1 MRPPARPRPTRT
13 TSGRATSG
21 RSAATAPTGTPS
33 VGAAGPAGSRG
44 TKAGSRGPATGAT
57 KAAPKPAAPKASP
70 KAPPAEA
77 RRSDPRTAATAV
89 VPAGQEV
96 PPRVSTAMADRL
108 AERTA
113 MRRHRAWR
121 RVLAWVL
128 ALVLVAGLA
137 WVALWSPVLALEKAE
152 VSVTG
157 AGRYVDEARVRE
169 IAETPD
175 GTPLPRLDTVA
186 MREQVLGLRGVK
198 DVRIARAWPHGLA
211 VELTPRVPVAA
222 VPDGDRLALLDSSG
236 VRVAT
241 RDAAPKGLPQVD
253 VPLDD
258 ALALQAALHV
268 LAALPAKLA
277 GQVGHVSAD
286 TQDAVETVLEDGTT
300 VRWGGSSDLPLKVE
314 AVRTLRKLDD
324 GARTI
329 DVSSPELPVTR

>member
-1 MRPPARPRPTRT
+1 MRPPARPRTTPRQASPGPTT
-13 TSGRATSG
+13 GATPARAPARKQAAS
-21 RSAATAPTGTPS
+21 SARRPSTGVATAPTGTPS
-33 VGAAGPAGSRG
+33 TAASGRRGAARAGAAR
-44 TKAGSRGPATGAT
+44 TG
-57 KAAPKPAAPKASP
+57 
-70 KAPPAEA
+70 
-77 RRSDPRTAATAV
+77 ATAV
-89 VPAGQEV
+89 VPAGQDV

-113 MRRHRAWR
+113 MRRHRTWR

-128 ALVLVAGLA
+128 SLALVVGAAVA
-137 WVALWSPVLALEKAE
+137 ALGSPLLALEPAE
-152 VSVTG
+152 VAVTG
-157 AGRYVDEARVRE
+157 ADEYVDEAAVRE
-169 IAETPD
+169 IVEAPA
-175 GTPLPRLDTVA
+175 GTPLPRLDTVSL
-186 MREQVLGLRGVK
+186 REEVLDLRGVK

-222 VPDGDRLALLDSSG
+222 VPDGDELALLDSAG

-241 RDAAPKGLPQVD
+241 RPEAPKGLPQVD

-268 LAALPAKLA
+268 LAALPAKLSA
-277 GQVGHVSAD
+277 QVEHVSAD

-314 AVRTLRKLDD
+314 TVQTLRTLD
-324 GARTI
+324 GDARTI

>member
-1 MRPPARPRPTRT
+1 MRPPARPRPTST
-13 TSGRATSG
+13 TSGRTTSG

-33 VGAAGPAGSRG
+33 VGAGTPPGTRG
-44 TKAGSRGPATGAT
+44 TRGSPRGPATGASKSAS
-57 KAAPKPAAPKASP
+57 KAAPKTAPAAP
-70 KAPPAEA
+70 AEP
-77 RRSDPRTAATAV
+77 RRPGARTAATAV
-89 VPAGQEV
+89 VPAGQVV

-128 ALVLVAGLA
+128 SLALVVGLA

-169 IAETPD
+169 IAEAPD

-222 VPDGDRLALLDSSG
+222 VPDGDRLALLDSAG

-277 GQVGHVSAD
+277 GQVDHVSAD

-324 GARTI
+324 GAPTI

>member
-1 MRPPARPRPTRT
+1 MRPPARPRPTPRT
-13 TSGRATSG
+13 TSGPSG
-21 RSAATAPTGTPS
+21 RSGAGGARTAATPTAPVPSARRASATAPTGTPA
-33 VGAAGPAGSRG
+33 VGTTASGTARGAKGASRPARAG
-44 TKAGSRGPATGAT
+44 
-57 KAAPKPAAPKASP
+57 AP
-70 KAPPAEA
+70 
-77 RRSDPRTAATAV
+77 RSPRTAATAV
-89 VPAGQEV
+89 VPAGQDV

-128 ALVLVAGLA
+128 VLVLVVGAA
-137 WVALWSPVLALEKAE
+137 VAALWSPVLALEEADVT
-152 VSVTG
+152 VSGVDE
-157 AGRYVDEARVRE
+157 YVDGAAVQEIVEA
-169 IAETPD
+169 PQ

-186 MREQVLGLRGVK
+186 MREELLGLRGVK

-211 VELTPRVPVAA
+211 VEVTPRVPVAA
-222 VPDGDRLALLDSSG
+222 VPDGDGLALLDSSG

-241 RDAAPKGLPQVD
+241 RDTAPKGLPQVD

-268 LAALPAKLA
+268 LAALPARLA
-277 GQVGHVSAD
+277 GQVEHVSAD
-286 TQDAVETVLEDGTT
+286 TQDAVETVLDDGTT

-314 AVRTLRKLDD
+314 AVRTLRSLDE

>member
-1 MRPPARPRPTRT
+1 MGA
-13 TSGRATSG
+13 G
-21 RSAATAPTGTPS
+21 APTGT
-33 VGAAGPAGSRG
+33 RG
-44 TKAGSRGPATGAT
+44 TKGGSRGPATGTT
-57 KAAPKPAAPKASP
+57 KAAPKTAPKTAPKA
-70 KAPPAEA
+70 APAEA
-77 RRSDPRTAATAV
+77 ARSRPRTAATAV

-128 ALVLVAGLA
+128 SVVVVAGLA
-137 WVALWSPVLALEKAE
+137 WVALWSPVLALERAE
-152 VSVTG
+152 VSVAG

-169 IAETPD
+169 IVEAPG

-268 LAALPAKLA
+268 LAALPAQLA
-277 GQVGHVSAD
+277 GKVEHVSAD

-314 AVRTLRKLDD
+314 AVRTLRKLAD

>member
-1 MRPPARPRPTRT
+1 
-13 TSGRATSG
+13 
-21 RSAATAPTGTPS
+21 
-33 VGAAGPAGSRG
+33 
-44 TKAGSRGPATGAT
+44 
-57 KAAPKPAAPKASP
+57 
-70 KAPPAEA
+70 
-77 RRSDPRTAATAV
+77 
-89 VPAGQEV
+89 
-96 PPRVSTAMADRL
+96 MADRL

-128 ALVLVAGLA
+128 SVALVAGLA

-152 VSVTG
+152 VAVTG

-241 RDAAPKGLPQVD
+241 RDTAPKGLPQVD

-277 GQVGHVSAD
+277 GQVDHVSAD

>member
-1 MRPPARPRPTRT
+1 M
-13 TSGRATSG
+13 
-21 RSAATAPTGTPS
+21 
-33 VGAAGPAGSRG
+33 
-44 TKAGSRGPATGAT
+44 
-57 KAAPKPAAPKASP
+57 
-70 KAPPAEA
+70 
-77 RRSDPRTAATAV
+77 
-89 VPAGQEV
+89 
-96 PPRVSTAMADRL
+96 STAMADRL

-113 MRRHRAWR
+113 MRRHRTWR

-128 ALVLVAGLA
+128 SLALVGGLA
-137 WVALWSPVLALEKAE
+137 WVALWSPVLALEKADVT
-152 VSVTG
+152 VSG
-157 AGRYVDEARVRE
+157 AGRYVDEAAVRE
-169 IAETPD
+169 IAQAPD

-186 MREQVLGLRGVK
+186 MREQMLGLRGVK
-198 DVRIARAWPHGLA
+198 DVRIARAWPHGLT

-222 VPDGDRLALLDSSG
+222 VPDGDRLALLDPSG

-241 RDAAPKGLPQVD
+241 RDSAPKGLPQVD

-268 LAALPAKLA
+268 LAALPAKLS
-277 GQVGHVSAD
+277 GQVEHVSAD

-314 AVRTLRKLDD
+314 TVRTLRKLAD

>member
-1 MRPPARPRPTRT
+1 MGTAAP
-13 TSGRATSG
+13 SGG
-21 RSAATAPTGTPS
+21 R
-33 VGAAGPAGSRG
+33 GAKGS
-44 TKAGSRGPATGAT
+44 TRGPATGAT
-57 KAAPKPAAPKASP
+57 KAAPKSASKPASKPSAKAGP
-70 KAPPAEA
+70 RTAPAEA
-77 RRSDPRTAATAV
+77 RRSGPETAATAV
-89 VPAGQEV
+89 VPAGQV
-96 PPRVSTAMADRL
+96 APPRVSTAMADRL

-113 MRRHRAWR
+113 MRRHRTWR
-121 RVLAWVL
+121 RVLAWLL
-128 ALVLVAGLA
+128 ALVLVGGLA
-137 WVALWSPVLALEKAE
+137 WVALWSPVLALEKTDVT
-152 VSVTG
+152 VSG
-157 AGRYVDEARVRE
+157 SGRYVDEARVRE
-169 IAETPD
+169 IAEAPD

-186 MREQVLGLRGVK
+186 MREEVLGLRGVK

-211 VELTPRVPVAA
+211 VEITPRVPVAA

-241 RDAAPKGLPQVD
+241 RDAAPKGLAQVD

-277 GQVGHVSAD
+277 GQVEHVSAD

-314 AVRTLRKLDD
+314 AVRTLRKLDE

>member
-1 MRPPARPRPTRT
+1 M
-13 TSGRATSG
+13 
-21 RSAATAPTGTPS
+21 
-33 VGAAGPAGSRG
+33 
-44 TKAGSRGPATGAT
+44 
-57 KAAPKPAAPKASP
+57 
-70 KAPPAEA
+70 
-77 RRSDPRTAATAV
+77 
-89 VPAGQEV
+89 V

-113 MRRHRAWR
+113 MRRHRTWR
-121 RVLAWVL
+121 RVLAWLL
-128 ALVLVAGLA
+128 ALVLVGGLA
-137 WVALWSPVLALEKAE
+137 WVALWSPVLALEKADVT
-152 VSVTG
+152 VSG
-157 AGRYVDEARVRE
+157 AGRYVDEDRVRE
-169 IAETPD
+169 IAEAPD

-186 MREQVLGLRGVK
+186 MREEVLGLRGVK

-211 VELTPRVPVAA
+211 VEITSRVPVAA

-277 GQVGHVSAD
+277 GQVEHVSAD

-314 AVRTLRKLDD
+314 AVRTLRKLDE

>member
-1 MRPPARPRPTRT
+1 MRPPARPRPTTRA

-33 VGAAGPAGSRG
+33 VGAGAPTGTRG
-44 TKAGSRGPATGAT
+44 TKGGSRGPATGTT
-57 KAAPKPAAPKASP
+57 KAAPKTAPKA
-70 KAPPAEA
+70 APAEA
-77 RRSDPRTAATAV
+77 ARSRPRTAATAV

-128 ALVLVAGLA
+128 SVVVVAGLA
-137 WVALWSPVLALEKAE
+137 WVALWSPVLALERAE
-152 VSVTG
+152 VSVAG

-169 IAETPD
+169 IVEAPD

-268 LAALPAKLA
+268 LAALPAQLA
-277 GQVGHVSAD
+277 GKVEHVSAD

-314 AVRTLRKLDD
+314 AVRTLRKLAD

>member
-1 MRPPARPRPTRT
+1 MRPPARPRPTPRT
-13 TSGRATSG
+13 SSGRASSG
-21 RSAATAPTGTPS
+21 RTPPTAPTGTPS
-33 VGAAGPAGSRG
+33 ARAAAPAGPRVAKGS
-44 TKAGSRGPATGAT
+44 TKRPTTGAT
-57 KAAPKPAAPKASP
+57 RAAPRAEA
-70 KAPPAEA
+70 AEA
-77 RRSDPRTAATAV
+77 RRPETAATAV
-89 VPAGQEV
+89 VPAGQVV

-113 MRRHRAWR
+113 MRRHRTWR

-128 ALVLVAGLA
+128 SVVVVAGLA
-137 WVALWSPVLALEKAE
+137 WVALWSPVLALDKAE
-152 VSVTG
+152 VGVTG
-157 AGRYVDEARVRE
+157 ARRYVDEARVRE
-169 IAETPD
+169 IVEAPD

-277 GQVGHVSAD
+277 GQVEHVSAD
-286 TQDAVETVLEDGTT
+286 TQDAVETVLADGTT

-314 AVRTLRKLDD
+314 AVRTLRKLDE